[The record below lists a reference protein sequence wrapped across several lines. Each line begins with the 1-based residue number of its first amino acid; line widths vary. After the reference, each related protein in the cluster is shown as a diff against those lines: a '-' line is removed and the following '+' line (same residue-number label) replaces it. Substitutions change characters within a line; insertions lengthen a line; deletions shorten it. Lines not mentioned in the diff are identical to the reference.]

1 MKESYW
7 GYWLVVLGVFII
19 VVLLLV
25 QSLTSS
31 NSQDYYLVKDITE
44 AAMVDAIDYA
54 YYLQYGEVKINKETF
69 AKSFLSRFA
78 EEASINTEYTVTI
91 SEIYEAPPKVS
102 VKVASKSS
110 QFSIDSSNETFDI
123 INKVDAILESKN
135 VENFG

>member
-78 EEASINTEYTVTI
+78 EEASINTVYTVTI
-91 SEIYEAPPKVS
+91 TEIYEAPPKVS

-110 QFSIDSSNETFDI
+110 SFGIETSDETFDI